1 MLFRIGG
8 SLALLFGSVQFAA
21 WLRWRNRAS
30 LWWTA
35 ANCAGTV
42 GATLFLG
49 HGILPDWAGRSVANT
64 LILTA
69 ILMVWLGFRSFAGQ
83 PLRPLAAAMAAL
95 LFLLVFE
102 TLRQLAQDLGVL
114 ILCASLALGLVNAL
128 TALDL
133 ARAWPGQTLRLRKFL
148 VWVFSLHAL
157 FYLFRMVTAFTV
169 EASTEFLT
177 LAGVQAATL
186 LLGVA
191 EVLIWNTCSIWMA
204 AEHRRGAV
212 TSRIAA

>member
-8 SLALLFGSVQFAA
+8 ALTLLFGSVQFFA

-35 ANCAGTV
+35 ANCTGTA

-49 HGILPDWAGRSVANT
+49 HGILPDWAGRTAANT
-64 LILTA
+64 LILSAT
-69 ILMVWLGFRSFAGQ
+69 LMVWLGFRSFTGLPQ
-83 PLRPLAAAMAAL
+83 RPRTAAAAAL
-95 LFLLVFE
+95 LFLVVFE
-102 TLRQLAQDLGVL
+102 SLRLLAHDLGAL
-114 ILCASLALGLVNAL
+114 ILCSSVALGLVNAR

-133 ARAWPGQTLRLRKFL
+133 ARAWPGPTQRLRQFL
-148 VWVFSLHAL
+148 VWVFALHAL

-169 EASTEFLT
+169 EAGTEFLT
-177 LAGVQAATL
+177 LAGVQTTTL

-191 EVLIWNTCSIWMA
+191 EVLIWNTSSIWMV
-204 AEHRRGAV
+204 AERRRGAV
-212 TSRIAA
+212 TAPVAV